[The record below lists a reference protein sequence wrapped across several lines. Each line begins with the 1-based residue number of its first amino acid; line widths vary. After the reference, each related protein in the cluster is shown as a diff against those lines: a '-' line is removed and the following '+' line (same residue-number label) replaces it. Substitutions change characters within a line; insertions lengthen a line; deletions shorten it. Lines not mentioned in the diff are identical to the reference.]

1 MLMGEEDALATL
13 LSLSRFMG
21 DEVSAGRFE
30 LMALMRRRVG
40 LLEMYVDEL
49 LLGDDELLLLAKFV
63 INLRLFDVDKTI

>member
-1 MLMGEEDALATL
+1 MGEEDALATL